1 MRIAIFGTGG
11 VGGYFGG
18 RLAQAGEDVVFIAR
32 GDHLQAMITNGLRVD
47 SINGDFALESVQATD
62 DPAKVGLVDVVL
74 LGVKAWQ
81 VPDAAEAIRPTVG
94 SETVVLPLQNGV
106 EAPSQL
112 AAVLGDEHV
121 LSGLCGLM
129 TFIEGPGH
137 ICHAGADPFIRFG
150 ELDNRSSERVEKL
163 RQAFDRASGITAEI
177 PPDIQVA
184 LWGKFLFVTPWSGVG
199 AVTRSP
205 LGIIRSQPGTR
216 RMLEQSMGEIYNVG
230 RAHNIALPKDIIE
243 KTMDFVDS
251 LPPAGTASMQR
262 DIRSGRPSELE
273 AQNGAVVRMGKQV
286 GVETP
291 INTFIYNSLLPMEMR
306 ARGQLE
312 FPE

>member
-1 MRIAIFGTGG
+1 MRIAIFGAGG

-32 GDHLQAMITNGLRVD
+32 GDHLQAMSKSGLRVD
-47 SINGDFALESVQATD
+47 SINGDFVLESVQATD
-62 DPAKVGLVDVVL
+62 DPAGVGIVDMVL

-81 VPDAAEAIRPTVG
+81 VPEAAEAIQPMVG

-106 EAPSQL
+106 DAPSQL

-121 LSGLCGLM
+121 LCGLCGLM
-129 TFIEGPGH
+129 TFIVEPGH

-150 ELDNRSSERVEKL
+150 ESDNRHSERVERL
-163 RQAFDRASGITAEI
+163 NHAFDQASGINAEI

-184 LWGKFLFVTPWSGVG
+184 LWEKFLFVTPWSGVG

-205 LGIIRSQPGTR
+205 IWILRSQPGTR
-216 RMLEQSMGEIYNVG
+216 GMLKHCMREIYDVG
-230 RAHNIALPKDIIE
+230 RAHNIALPEDIIG

-251 LPPAGTASMQR
+251 LPKEGTASMQR
-262 DIRSGRPSELE
+262 DIMNGRPSELE
-273 AQNGAVVRMGKQV
+273 AQNGAVVRLGGQV

-306 ARGQLE
+306 ARDELQ